1 MSYGRFRTG
10 ANQEDKEGRDIAK
23 INALESIDRSLVEVL
38 IVLKQIAEG
47 VYRGHSK

>member
-10 ANQEDKEGRDIAK
+10 DNKEDKEGRDIAK

-38 IVLKQIAEG
+38 IVLKQIAQG
-47 VYRGHSK
+47 VQDGARK